1 MQMKGIEELYLDEM
15 RGVKNIV
22 YDLDREGFPKLKHPQ
37 IQNNPYFLYVID
49 IVKHVP
55 RDAFRALESLSLS
68 NLINLEKICHGKLKA
83 ESFCKLT
90 TLKVKSCDKLSF
102 IFSFSVA
109 RSLPQLQTIEVIACR
124 NMKEIFAVVR
134 EDDIKDNVT
143 DKLDFAQLRKL
154 TLKSLPHLR
163 SFCSLLKKSYTP
175 ERQQAPLTIGS
186 SSNEVILEDE
196 LDTSA
201 PFFSEKVRSI
211 TFCCIILFFSSL
223 YLLNFDSS
231 VHFFFK
237 LLGMKL

>member
-1 MQMKGIEELYLDEM
+1 M
-15 RGVKNIV
+15 
-22 YDLDREGFPKLKHPQ
+22 
-37 IQNNPYFLYVID
+37 
-49 IVKHVP
+49 
-55 RDAFRALESLSLS
+55 SLS

-83 ESFCKLT
+83 DSFCKLT

-109 RSLPQLQTIEVIACR
+109 RSLPQLQTIEVIACK

-134 EDDIKDNVT
+134 EDDIKDNGVI
-143 DKLDFAQLRKL
+143 DKLEFAQLRKL

-163 SFCSLLKKSYTP
+163 SFCSLLKKSYTV
-175 ERQQAPLTIGS
+175 ERQQALLTIGS

-201 PFFSEKVRSI
+201 PFFSEKMCSI

-231 VHFFFK
+231 VHFFFR